1 MLESKIDKATKYI
14 ISESTPVESDL
25 EMLIGKVFNAVN
37 YTFIKMK
44 GSLAELIKT
53 LGNKKLNHM
62 DIIRVAMQKAKDNNY
77 KTYDLLVRVKTRNL
91 TDINWEDII
100 RKHNTN
106 YFDVMGYVMSEI
118 IFYLDKY
125 NKGVQPTNLLFQ
137 SMEISKAFIQII
149 GEAHQVD
156 IEETRESR
164 FLVWKS
170 KIDDLLKTQI
180 FKNEYVPIYLDYVE
194 KIIESKPYIDVISQ
208 STGGKLSVKKL
219 ENYIFKLKKYLK
231 PLLILYEKIYLSDE
245 NLNIKN
251 DLITSKNAIGSSV
264 LRSIDTSIKPIDEK
278 IVKDIHQKIEDLIKS
293 RVPSKK
299 VSKGAREIKRTIA
312 KLLTMKK
319 INESKTG
326 VKQ

>member
-1 MLESKIDKATKYI
+1 
-14 ISESTPVESDL
+14 
-25 EMLIGKVFNAVN
+25 
-37 YTFIKMK
+37 
-44 GSLAELIKT
+44 
-53 LGNKKLNHM
+53 M

-293 RVPSKK
+293 RVKNDGYWKLLQTMKEEADSIEIDLDDILMTDEATKISKMPSNDATK
-299 VSKGAREIKRTIA
+299 VSKLPMSDKTVPGIKPIGIKPTP
-312 KLLTMKK
+312 
-319 INESKTG
+319 
-326 VKQ
+326 QP